1 MPDLDLGKVVG
12 AEGPQGPQGIQG
24 PKGDPGATGPQGPQG
39 IQGPAG
45 EPGPA
50 GNPGPQGPKGDP
62 GAQGPKGEQ
71 GPAGEPGP
79 AGPQGIQGVQG
90 PVGPQGP
97 QGLKGDTGEQ
107 GPAGPQGP
115 EGPAGPS
122 GEAGK
127 SAYTAAQEGGYTGDE
142 ASFNASLA
150 SLEDLESVLAGSGKN
165 TLKTILQKLGVTV
178 EDQPIDQYPELAE
191 SISEKLLPDNLATAG
206 TAQLFGLDDNA
217 PVREILEKI
226 KDLFNTVNS
235 DISDLDSRKPRLVL
249 GHYTGTGTGGVDAPN
264 QLSFD
269 AKIKLIGI
277 TSYANPVDIN
287 SQVFSIDKIIQMDSV
302 TTEYTENSGLGLSR
316 SYSSSQLYPYGKKSA
331 DEKTFFWYLVKP
343 RDEDVAKTAAHQF
356 NASGKNYY
364 YFAFLEQ

>member
-191 SISEKLLPDNLATAG
+191 SISEKLLPDNLLDASTA
-206 TAQLFGLDDNA
+206 ALFGLGASAVTKEVLGLIGTYLPNLNSHCTIETGTYAGAGSNSKTLNFQGNPDFVVVMGTNVVTTKA
-217 PVREILEKI
+217 NIGFCMFALQGGGKALSFSVRETYGDIDVGQINISWSNQSMVI
-226 KDLFNTVNS
+226 KGTNN
-235 DISDLDSRKPRLVL
+235 DIYNV
-249 GHYTGTGTGGVDAPN
+249 
-264 QLSFD
+264 
-269 AKIKLIGI
+269 
-277 TSYANPVDIN
+277 
-287 SQVFSIDKIIQMDSV
+287 
-302 TTEYTENSGLGLSR
+302 
-316 SYSSSQLYPYGKKSA
+316 
-331 DEKTFFWYLVKP
+331 
-343 RDEDVAKTAAHQF
+343 
-356 NASGKNYY
+356 SGKNYKY
-364 YFAFLEQ
+364 VALYTGEDFA

>member
-1 MPDLDLGKVVG
+1 MSLSEQTARV
-12 AEGPQGPQGIQG
+12 
-24 PKGDPGATGPQGPQG
+24 
-39 IQGPAG
+39 AG
-45 EPGPA
+45 G
-50 GNPGPQGPKGDP
+50 
-62 GAQGPKGEQ
+62 
-71 GPAGEPGP
+71 
-79 AGPQGIQGVQG
+79 
-90 PVGPQGP
+90 
-97 QGLKGDTGEQ
+97 
-107 GPAGPQGP
+107 
-115 EGPAGPS
+115 
-122 GEAGK
+122 
-127 SAYTAAQEGGYTGDE
+127 
-142 ASFNASLA
+142 
-150 SLEDLESVLAGSGKN
+150 GKN
-165 TLKTILQKLGVTV
+165 ALKVILQKLGVTV
-178 EDQPIDQYPELAE
+178 GDAPIDQYAELAGQ
-191 SISEKLLPDNLATAG
+191 ISEKLLPDNLATAG

-277 TSYANPVDIN
+277 TSYASPADIN
-287 SQVFSIDKIIQMDSV
+287 TQVFSINKIIQMDSV
-302 TTEYTENSGLGLSR
+302 TTEYTEDSGFGLSR

-343 RDEDVAKTAAHQF
+343 RDEDVTRTAAYQF